1 MVATSSRTLLAV
13 GALISG
19 ALAGPNPYNGQVRGL
34 SMPLVRRNLEER
46 DAASIVAWAKA
57 NKENLEVKYGSPS
70 AKRKRSSGTNLLVNQ
85 NSDSSFYGSLAIG
98 TPPTSFNVILDTGS
112 SDLWVSD
119 SNCQVGC
126 DGVPTFA
133 SASSST
139 FKNLTTDFSITYGSG
154 KAVGS
159 LGQDTV
165 QMAGFSVSNQV
176 FGVCDGVSAGLL
188 NAPVSGL
195 LGLGWQTIA
204 SSRAMPF
211 WQQLVSGGA
220 WDEPVMAFQLTR
232 FVNRSNAATL
242 EPGGSF
248 TMGFVNSSLYTGDI
262 EYVNIPGGKGTYWIL
277 PMTQLTVNGND
288 VTLPSGS
295 ATFSAI
301 DTGTTLVGGP
311 ASQISAIYAQIPG
324 AQPGTGDLDGYY
336 TYPCNTKVTV
346 QVAFGGKAWTIDPAD
361 FQLARLNQATCL
373 GAFFELSTGGSAP
386 PWIVGDT
393 FLKNVLSVYRYN
405 PPSVGFAQLS
415 AAALA
420 ASDGKVVPTPTIGSV
435 AAAVSATG
443 KHNDVNAAV
452 AGVSVSSFILSV
464 AAVGAGVWLL

>member
-1 MVATSSRTLLAV
+1 
-13 GALISG
+13 
-19 ALAGPNPYNGQVRGL
+19 
-34 SMPLVRRNLEER
+34 MPLVRRSLQER
-46 DAASIVAWAKA
+46 DADSIIAWAKA
-57 NKENLEVKYGSPS
+57 NKESLEAKYGNPH
-70 AKRKRSSGTNLLVNQ
+70 AQQKRSTGTNLLVNQ
-85 NSDSSFYGSLAIG
+85 NYDSSFYGSLAIG

-119 SNCQVGC
+119 SNCRTGC

-133 SASSST
+133 SASSSS

-154 KAVGS
+154 KAIGT

-176 FGVCDGVSAGLL
+176 FGVCDAVSSGLL

-211 WQQLVSGGA
+211 WQQLVSSGA
-220 WDEPVMAFQLTR
+220 WDQPLMAFQLTR
-232 FVNRSNAATL
+232 FVNQSRSRDL

-248 TMGFVNSSLYTGDI
+248 TMGFVNTSLYTGDI
-262 EYVNIPGGKGTYWIL
+262 EYVNIPGGRGTYWIL
-277 PMTQLTVNGND
+277 PMTQLSVNGNSI
-288 VTLPSGS
+288 TLPSGTAS
-295 ATFSAI
+295 YSAI

-311 ASQISAIYAQIPG
+311 AGQVSAMYAQIPG
-324 AQPGTGDLDGYY
+324 AQPGTGDLEGYY

-346 QVAFGGKAWTIDPAD
+346 QVAFGGKTWTIDPAD
-361 FQLARLNQATCL
+361 FQLTRLSQSSCL
-373 GAFFELSTGGSAP
+373 GAFFELTTGGSAP
-386 PWIVGDT
+386 SWIVGDT
-393 FLKNVLSVYRYN
+393 FLKNVLSVYRYD

-415 AAALA
+415 PAALA
-420 ASDGKVVPTPTIGSV
+420 VSDSDVVPTPTIGSV

-443 KHNDVNAAV
+443 KHTGSNAAS
-452 AGVSVSSFILSV
+452 ASASASYLALS
-464 AAVGAGVWLL
+464 AVTVFLGAWLL